1 MSNYIKIEMEG
12 GTALTGTLT
21 PEGGGTISGYDARN
35 GVGIFTSSGQGA
47 GATCNITI
55 GGRVLS
61 SVPLTGWGG
70 STGTASG
77 TGATA
82 ATGTGGS
89 GAGTTDPTFTVENN
103 ATDAEVTLVGGGD
116 NLKVDDIITIP
127 ADTVSG
133 TSQWSSPLTY
143 VVTDSDLAD
152 ATVSDLIVTIASGGT
167 GYANGDLLFLDI
179 QASGPANELSWSA
192 VITMQVTGLTGY
204 DDGPFVLVP
213 IDNAWFAGKY
223 DSATGLKPMSGD
235 NIDIYY
241 QWPDVNKAGT
251 APMVDKCTITFNS
264 TPTAAQRRDIMEDLN
279 SLILQAS
286 AAENSQPTLNMRNS
300 GVKGKEVSFS

>member
-12 GTALTGTLT
+12 GTTLTGTLT

-35 GVGIFTSSGQGA
+35 GVGIFTSSGQGS
-47 GATCNITI
+47 GATCNVTI

-77 TGATA
+77 TLPTA

-89 GAGTTDPTFTVENN
+89 GAGTTNPTFTVENN
-103 ATDAEVTLVGGGD
+103 ANDAEVTLVGGGD
-116 NLKVDDIITIP
+116 NLIVGDTITIP

-143 VVTDSDLAD
+143 VVTDSDLAA
-152 ATVSDLIVTIASGGT
+152 ATVSDLIVTVASGGT

-192 VITMQVTGLTGY
+192 VITMQVSGLSGY

-213 IDNAWFAGKY
+213 IDNAWFAGVY
-223 DSATGLKPMSGD
+223 DASSGLKPMSGD
-235 NIDIYY
+235 SIDIYY
-241 QWPDVNKAGT
+241 QWPDDNKSGT

-279 SLILQAS
+279 SIILKAS